1 MTEEDSQLNSSY
13 EFLKINLSDNFKV
26 NNINKRVLIENFEKD

>member
-26 NNINKRVLIENFEKD
+26 KNINKRVLIENFEKD

>member
-1 MTEEDSQLNSSY
+1 MTDEDSEMTSSY

-26 NNINKRVLIENFEKD
+26 NKKIKRVQTENFVKD

>member
-26 NNINKRVLIENFEKD
+26 NNIVLIENFEKD